1 MCGGTKKLKVRCP
14 TNPDYN
20 VVFNRE
26 DIEKEM
32 REIGLTGNWIE
43 YVLDYTFADEPEFT
57 DDLLNIFNLANLRKA
72 TLQFRDDCVTI
83 EKIK

>member
-1 MCGGTKKLKVRCP
+1 MCGGTKKLKVRCL

>member
-43 YVLDYTFADEPEFT
+43 HVLDYTFADEPEFT

-72 TLQFRDDCVTI
+72 TLQFGDDCVTI

>member
-57 DDLLNIFNLANLRKA
+57 DDLLNIFNLANLR
-72 TLQFRDDCVTI
+72 
-83 EKIK
+83 